1 MAYDG
6 KSEGSLSVD
15 DHGGVVDVSGIDS
28 KGAAELISLSRLPDV
43 AMARFPTK
51 VVRLSLLMNMG
62 TARFRLGTNSGTGSS
77 EGGSSMNAIE
87 VRDTERLPVAKDTA
101 NLIRAGVTDNTLKA
115 YRHATQKLEAW
126 LNGQVLNDGLLADY
140 ITQLHTAGKSP
151 STISLVVAAVK
162 WTAKHTGTESPVSVM
177 TGRTLSGIR
186 RAGKGRGRGQVSGLT
201 WQAVERV
208 CAFAESRETLA
219 GLRDSSMIRLM
230 SDCLLRIGEAVA
242 VDIKD
247 VGDVLTIHQSK
258 TDQEAEGA
266 KLYIAE
272 AGVDG
277 FISGHSLR
285 VGSAVSLAQAGATVV
300 DMQTAGRWAD
310 PKMPAHYAA
319 AETGGTWGDCSVQIR
334 EKEVI
339 EYGLFGMVAT
349 AYHPL
354 RRKNRC

>member
-1 MAYDG
+1 
-6 KSEGSLSVD
+6 
-15 DHGGVVDVSGIDS
+15 
-28 KGAAELISLSRLPDV
+28 
-43 AMARFPTK
+43 
-51 VVRLSLLMNMG
+51 
-62 TARFRLGTNSGTGSS
+62 
-77 EGGSSMNAIE
+77 MNAIE

-140 ITQLHTAGKSP
+140 ITQLHTSGKSP

-266 KLYIAE
+266 KLYIGE
-272 AGVDG
+272 ATRKAIRKYTGRAYINEG
-277 FISGHSLR
+277 C
-285 VGSAVSLAQAGATVV
+285 AVPQ
-300 DMQTAGRWAD
+300 DTA
-310 PKMPAHYAA
+310 
-319 AETGGTWGDCSVQIR
+319 
-334 EKEVI
+334 
-339 EYGLFGMVAT
+339 
-349 AYHPL
+349 
-354 RRKNRC
+354 RR